1 MTRFSL
7 ESVGSFM
14 KERVLKVAAGHPEV
28 LKAWG
33 VNQ

>member
-7 ESVGSFM
+7 EAVGALM
-14 KERVLKVAAGHPEV
+14 KERVLKVAADHPEV

-33 VNQ
+33 Y